1 MNRASLFAFF
11 ISLIAA
17 LVGATSALAA
27 EALKLIIPTAPGR
40 GTDGYFRV
48 LAREVEPLLNEP
60 VVVVNVAGAGGT
72 IGVSQMV
79 RSAPDGQTVA
89 GVWLGPVTV
98 SPNTMKVPYTP
109 NDYIPVI
116 QVSSA
121 PYVLCVHP
129 DFPANNGREFIA
141 ELKKN
146 PDKYTYG
153 NDGAG
158 GPGQLATARI
168 LRATQSSARDIPYKG
183 AGETLTAF
191 LGKHVDIYVGSIPPI
206 LQYQQLAKA
215 KCLLVTSAEPVA
227 SLPSAAGLNELGIPN
242 EETILWRALIA
253 PKGTPPERVAK
264 LESAFERAANSPAAR
279 KFLEDAGEQVAIRK
293 GTALRQYIDNEYAAM
308 AVLAKALNLAPQ

>member
-1 MNRASLFAFF
+1 MTALRLSRIVLALA
-11 ISLIAA
+11 LTAA
-17 LVGATSALAA
+17 AGSALAA
-27 EALKLIIPTAPGR
+27 DALKLIIPTAPGG
-40 GTDGYFRV
+40 GTDGFFRV
-48 LAREVEPLLNEP
+48 LAKEAEAALGEPI
-60 VVVVNVAGAGGT
+60 VIMNVPGAGGT
-72 IGVSQMV
+72 IGVAQMV
-79 RSAPDGQTVA
+79 RATPDGQTVA
-89 GVWLGPVTV
+89 GVWLGPITV

-109 NDYIPVI
+109 SDYIPVV

-129 DFPANNGREFIA
+129 EFPATDGKGLIA
-141 ELKKN
+141 ELQKN

-168 LRATQSSARDIPYKG
+168 LRATKSSARDVPFKG

-206 LQYQQLAKA
+206 FQYVTSGRA
-215 KCLLVTSAEPVA
+215 KCLLVTSADRVA
-227 SLPSAAGLNELGIPN
+227 SLPSAASLGDLGIPG

-264 LESAFERAANSPAAR
+264 LEAAFEKAATSATSR
-279 KFLEDAGEQVAIRK
+279 KFLEDAGEQVVIKK
-293 GTALRQYIDNEYAAM
+293 GAALRRYIDTEYEAM
-308 AVLAKALNLAPQ
+308 AKLTKAMNLSPQ